1 METKK
6 LSSKWEP
13 NWDSL
18 RLKNIG
24 LTAIPRIIQVPYKE
38 IPFLGYIVDND
49 NLKPESS
56 LGEKILSIPIP
67 RTK

>member
-24 LTAIPRIIQVPYKE
+24 LTAIPRIIQVAYKE
-38 IPFLGYIVDND
+38 IPFLGYIVDN
-49 NLKPESS
+49 E
-56 LGEKILSIPIP
+56 
-67 RTK
+67 T

>member
-24 LTAIPRIIQVPYKE
+24 LTAIPRIIQVACKE
-38 IPFLGYIVDND
+38 IPFLEYIVDND